1 MVVPNLNIARFTTF
15 LKQLFTFDLKSSS
28 EARNSFFWQTF
39 LRTIVH
45 VSDALHL
52 SNLDSIW
59 NLIETRP
66 NINDLNNDVSKNKS
80 KIGQLDKK
88 EVCDDDEVELIPTF
102 DIGTQTSFYLSEV
115 DPLTLEDDVILS
127 NFCDQDHRLVCLVCY
142 KIFPSIDQDLINFK
156 KHLSSHK
163 KASLRKVRVHQRPSS
178 SESPCYSDDFNGK
191 YIFIECIRIYFPPK
205 NYLSNSFLKHSL

>member
-1 MVVPNLNIARFTTF
+1 M
-15 LKQLFTFDLKSSS
+15 
-28 EARNSFFWQTF
+28 
-39 LRTIVH
+39 
-45 VSDALHL
+45 
-52 SNLDSIW
+52 
-59 NLIETRP
+59 
-66 NINDLNNDVSKNKS
+66 INDLNDDVPKNKS
-80 KIGQLDKK
+80 QIGKSDKK
-88 EVCDDDEVELIPTF
+88 EVCDNDEVEIINTF

-178 SESPCYSDDFNGK
+178 SESPCYSDDLNGK
-191 YIFIECIRIYFPPK
+191 
-205 NYLSNSFLKHSL
+205 